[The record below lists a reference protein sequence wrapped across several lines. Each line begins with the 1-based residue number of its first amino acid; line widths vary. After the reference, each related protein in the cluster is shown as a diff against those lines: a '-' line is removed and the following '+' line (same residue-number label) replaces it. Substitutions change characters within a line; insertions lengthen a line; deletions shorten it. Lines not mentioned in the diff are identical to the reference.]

1 MRLIIDKFNSIIGKA
16 LLVCW
21 VLTVSILVY
30 GCNEKKISLD
40 ELTKREGRWYK
51 KFSNKPFSGSVETYN
66 ENGVLLNIGKI
77 NKGHKE
83 GTWKYYMVVSGEG
96 RLSRKGRYD
105 KGLETGMWEDYVVL
119 GDQSLGWWPIGSVA
133 YKYYYICGKL
143 EHTQSFKWGKK
154 NPPFLQYFGSC

>member
-1 MRLIIDKFNSIIGKA
+1 MRLLSDKLNLITGKT
-16 LLVCW
+16 LFVCV
-21 VLTVSILVY
+21 VLAVSIVLY
-30 GCNEKKISLD
+30 GCNEKKLSLD

-83 GTWKYYMVVSGEG
+83 GIWKYYMVIWDEG
-96 RLSRKGRYD
+96 RLLRKGRYVE
-105 KGLETGMWEDYVVL
+105 GLKTGLWEDYVVL

-133 YKYYYICGKL
+133 YKNYYRCGEL
-143 EHTQSFKWGKK
+143 EYTQSFKWGKK
-154 NPPFLQYFGSC
+154 HVPYIQDFGSC